1 MVWNTPCL
9 LLLLIWKL
17 EWGLVCLRG
26 GEIEVVIDL
35 FISCIALFSAGLS
48 RTIGESIT
56 RAIFMREYMQ

>member
-1 MVWNTPCL
+1 M
-9 LLLLIWKL
+9 
-17 EWGLVCLRG
+17 RG